1 MDKSKIFTN
10 IVTTIFFSVIISALI
25 YNSLIYPTIIPV
37 VKDGTIVLFRDWQ
50 IVVIANI
57 CDGKGYDVFIENPCD
72 FWKSK
77 HVYGKILL
85 KLPLVEKNLY
95 FYFAVF
101 PVILNVVFLYLSVSF
116 FLINKKLTNILY
128 AFIFILSAAFI
139 LIIERAN
146 IDIIIFLF
154 IFLIAKYKNLILN
167 HFVVIFTTMIKF
179 YPIALMGIF
188 LMTKKIKNILINL
201 LISTFTVAILIFLQ
215 KESLLKIINNKLQF
229 TGSGVYGFSIFNFF
243 RPLNGDNYYIFL
255 TLFGIFCF
263 LIYFYR
269 NCFFSVDKKF
279 FFLKKNEF
287 ENRLFFLSSLIIL
300 TCYFAFTNF
309 FYREIFLLGLL
320 PYLFLN
326 LHNGQE
332 KQLTKLILFFLSFKF
347 LFTTIFVIIERNQLV
362 SSSYNKLITLTKHSI
377 DLFLIILL
385 GYIFITNLIVFVKE
399 KFNYSNQA

>member
-1 MDKSKIFTN
+1 M
-10 IVTTIFFSVIISALI
+10 
-25 YNSLIYPTIIPV
+25 
-37 VKDGTIVLFRDWQ
+37 
-50 IVVIANI
+50 
-57 CDGKGYDVFIENPCD
+57 
-72 FWKSK
+72 
-77 HVYGKILL
+77 
-85 KLPLVEKNLY
+85 
-95 FYFAVF
+95 
-101 PVILNVVFLYLSVSF
+101 
-116 FLINKKLTNILY
+116 Y

>member
-1 MDKSKIFTN
+1 MNKSKIYTN
-10 IVTTIFFSVIISALI
+10 IVITIFFSIILLVLI

-37 VKDGTIVLFRDWQ
+37 VKDGTIMLFRDWQ

-85 KLPLVEKNLY
+85 NLPLVEKNLF
-95 FYFAVF
+95 FYFTIF
-101 PVILNVVFLYLSVSF
+101 PVIINIVFLYLSVSF
-116 FLINKKLTNILY
+116 FLIDKKLSNILY
-128 AFIFILSAAFI
+128 AFIFIVSVPFI
-139 LIIERAN
+139 LVIERAN

-154 IFLIAKYKNLILN
+154 VFLIAKYKNLILS
-167 HFVVIFTTMIKF
+167 HLVVILTTMSKF

-188 LMTKKIKNILINL
+188 LMTKKIKNIFINL
-201 LISTFTVAILIFLQ
+201 IISIFTVATLIFLQ
-215 KESLLKIINNKLQF
+215 KESLIKIINNKLQF

-243 RPLNGDNYYIFL
+243 RPLNDENYYIFMFFL
-255 TLFGIFCF
+255 GIFCF
-263 LIYFYR
+263 FIYFYR
-269 NCFFSVDKKF
+269 TCFFSVDKNF

-300 TCYFAFTNF
+300 ICYFTFTNF

-326 LHNGQE
+326 LYNGEE
-332 KQLTKLILFFLSFKF
+332 KQLTKLILFSLCFKF
-347 LFTTIFVIIERNQLV
+347 LLTTILVIFERNQIL
-362 SSSYNKLITLTKHSI
+362 SSSYNKLITLTKHSV

-385 GYIFITNLIVFVKE
+385 GYIFIINLIIFIRT
-399 KFNYSNQA
+399 KFNYSNQR

>member
-1 MDKSKIFTN
+1 
-10 IVTTIFFSVIISALI
+10 
-25 YNSLIYPTIIPV
+25 
-37 VKDGTIVLFRDWQ
+37 
-50 IVVIANI
+50 
-57 CDGKGYDVFIENPCD
+57 
-72 FWKSK
+72 
-77 HVYGKILL
+77 
-85 KLPLVEKNLY
+85 
-95 FYFAVF
+95 
-101 PVILNVVFLYLSVSF
+101 
-116 FLINKKLTNILY
+116 
-128 AFIFILSAAFI
+128 
-139 LIIERAN
+139 
-146 IDIIIFLF
+146 
-154 IFLIAKYKNLILN
+154 
-167 HFVVIFTTMIKF
+167 MIKF

-201 LISTFTVAILIFLQ
+201 LISTFTVATLIFLQ

-269 NCFFSVDKKF
+269 NCFFSVDKNF

-377 DLFLIILL
+377 DLFLIFLL
-385 GYIFITNLIVFVKE
+385 GYIFITNLYVFVKE

>member
-347 LFTTIFVIIERNQLV
+347 LFTTIFVIVERNQIV

-385 GYIFITNLIVFVKE
+385 GYIFITNLYVFVKE

>member
-1 MDKSKIFTN
+1 MNKLKIFTN
-10 IVTTIFFSVIISALI
+10 VVITVFFSVIILVLI
-25 YNSLIYPTIIPV
+25 YNSFIYPTIIPV
-37 VKDGTIVLFRDWQ
+37 VKDGIIILFRDWQ
-50 IVVIANI
+50 IVVISNI
-57 CDGKGYDVFIENPCD
+57 CEGKGYDVYIENPCD

-201 LISTFTVAILIFLQ
+201 LISTFTVATLIFLQ

-269 NCFFSVDKKF
+269 NCFFSVVKKF
-279 FFLKKNEF
+279 FF
-287 ENRLFFLSSLIIL
+287 
-300 TCYFAFTNF
+300 
-309 FYREIFLLGLL
+309 
-320 PYLFLN
+320 
-326 LHNGQE
+326 
-332 KQLTKLILFFLSFKF
+332 
-347 LFTTIFVIIERNQLV
+347 
-362 SSSYNKLITLTKHSI
+362 
-377 DLFLIILL
+377 
-385 GYIFITNLIVFVKE
+385 
-399 KFNYSNQA
+399 

>member
-201 LISTFTVAILIFLQ
+201 LISTFTIAILIFLQ

-385 GYIFITNLIVFVKE
+385 GYIFITNLYVFVKE

>member
-10 IVTTIFFSVIISALI
+10 IITTIFFSVIISVLI

-85 KLPLVEKNLY
+85 KLPLVETNLY
-95 FYFAVF
+95 FYFTVF

-139 LIIERAN
+139 IIIERAN

-167 HFVVIFTTMIKF
+167 HFVIIFTTMIKF

-188 LMTKKIKNILINL
+188 LMTKKIKNILINV
-201 LISTFTVAILIFLQ
+201 LISIFTVATLIFLQ

-255 TLFGIFCF
+255 IFFGIFCF

-269 NCFFSVDKKF
+269 NCFFLVDKNF

-347 LFTTIFVIIERNQLV
+347 LFTTIFIIIERNQLV

-385 GYIFITNLIVFVKE
+385 GYIFITNLYVLVKE
-399 KFNYSNQA
+399 KFNYSNQV

>member
-10 IVTTIFFSVIISALI
+10 LLITIFFSAIILVLI
-25 YNSLIYPTIIPV
+25 YNSFIYPTIIPV
-37 VKDGTIVLFRDWQ
+37 VKDGVIILFRDWQ

-85 KLPLVEKNLY
+85 NLPLVEKNLY
-95 FYFAVF
+95 FYFTIF
-101 PVILNVVFLYLSVSF
+101 PVILNVVFLYLSVGL
-116 FLINKKLTNILY
+116 FLINKKLSNIFY
-128 AFIFILSAAFI
+128 SFIFILSAPFI
-139 LIIERAN
+139 LVIERAN

-154 IFLIAKYKNLILN
+154 VFLIAKYKNLILS
-167 HFVVIFTTMIKF
+167 HLVVTFTTMTKF
-179 YPIALMGIF
+179 YPIVLMGIF

-201 LISTFTVAILIFLQ
+201 IISIFTITTFIFLQ
-215 KESLLKIINNKLQF
+215 KESLIKIINNKLQF

-243 RPLNGDNYYIFL
+243 RPLNNDNYHIFIIF
-255 TLFGIFCF
+255 FGIFCF
-263 LIYFYR
+263 LLYFYR
-269 NCFFSVDKKF
+269 TCFFSVDKNF

-320 PYLFLN
+320 PYLFQNLN
-326 LHNGQE
+326 NGEE
-332 KQLTKLILFFLSFKF
+332 KRLTKLILFFLSFKF
-347 LFTTIFVIIERNQLV
+347 LLTTTLVIFERNQIL
-362 SSSYNKLITLTKHSI
+362 SSSYDKLITLTKHSV
-377 DLFLIILL
+377 DLFLIILM
-385 GYIFITNLIVFVKE
+385 GYIFIINLIIFIRT
-399 KFNYSNQA
+399 KFNYSN

>member
-201 LISTFTVAILIFLQ
+201 LISTFTVATLIFLQ

-385 GYIFITNLIVFVKE
+385 GYIFITNLYVFVKE

>member
-243 RPLNGDNYYIFL
+243 RPLNGDNYNIFL

-269 NCFFSVDKKF
+269 NCFFPVDKKF

-320 PYLFLN
+320 PYLFQN
-326 LHNGQE
+326 LYNGEE
-332 KQLTKLILFFLSFKF
+332 KQLTKLILFSLSFKF
-347 LFTTIFVIIERNQLV
+347 LLTTLLVIVERNQIL
-362 SSSYNKLITLTKHSI
+362 SSSYDKLITLTKHSV

-385 GYIFITNLIVFVKE
+385 GYIFVINLIIFIRT
-399 KFNYSNQA
+399 KFNYSNHR

>member
-85 KLPLVEKNLY
+85 KLPLVETNLY
-95 FYFAVF
+95 FYFTVF

-139 LIIERAN
+139 IIIERAN

-167 HFVVIFTTMIKF
+167 HFVIIFTTMIKF

-188 LMTKKIKNILINL
+188 LMTKKIKNILINV
-201 LISTFTVAILIFLQ
+201 LISIFTVATLIFLQ

-255 TLFGIFCF
+255 IFFGIFCF

-269 NCFFSVDKKF
+269 NCFFSVDKNF

-347 LFTTIFVIIERNQLV
+347 LFTTIFIIIERNQLV

-385 GYIFITNLIVFVKE
+385 GYIFITNLYVLVKE
-399 KFNYSNQA
+399 KFNYSNQV

>member
-85 KLPLVEKNLY
+85 KLPLVETNLY
-95 FYFAVF
+95 FYFTVF

-167 HFVVIFTTMIKF
+167 HFVIIFTTMIKF

-188 LMTKKIKNILINL
+188 LMTKKIKNILINV
-201 LISTFTVAILIFLQ
+201 LISIFTVATLIFLQ

-255 TLFGIFCF
+255 IFFGIFCF

-269 NCFFSVDKKF
+269 NCFFSVDKNF

-347 LFTTIFVIIERNQLV
+347 LFTTIFIIIERNQLV

-385 GYIFITNLIVFVKE
+385 GYIFITNLYVFVKE

>member
-10 IVTTIFFSVIISALI
+10 IITTIFFSVIISVLI

-85 KLPLVEKNLY
+85 KLPLVETNLY
-95 FYFAVF
+95 FYFTVF

-139 LIIERAN
+139 IIIERAN

-167 HFVVIFTTMIKF
+167 HFVIIFTTMIKF

-188 LMTKKIKNILINL
+188 LMTKKIKNILINV
-201 LISTFTVAILIFLQ
+201 LISIFTVATLIFLQ

-255 TLFGIFCF
+255 IFFGIFCF

-269 NCFFSVDKKF
+269 NCFFSVDKNF

-347 LFTTIFVIIERNQLV
+347 LFTTIFIIIERNQLV

-385 GYIFITNLIVFVKE
+385 GYIFITNLYVLVKE
-399 KFNYSNQA
+399 KFNYSNQV

>member
-10 IVTTIFFSVIISALI
+10 IITTIFFSVIISVLI

-85 KLPLVEKNLY
+85 KLPLVETNLY
-95 FYFAVF
+95 FYFTVF

-139 LIIERAN
+139 IIIERAN

-167 HFVVIFTTMIKF
+167 HFVIIFTTMIKF

-188 LMTKKIKNILINL
+188 LMTKKIKNILINV
-201 LISTFTVAILIFLQ
+201 LISIFTVATLIFLQ

-255 TLFGIFCF
+255 IFFGIFCF

-269 NCFFSVDKKF
+269 NCFFLVDK
-279 FFLKKNEF
+279 
-287 ENRLFFLSSLIIL
+287 
-300 TCYFAFTNF
+300 
-309 FYREIFLLGLL
+309 IF
-320 PYLFLN
+320 
-326 LHNGQE
+326 
-332 KQLTKLILFFLSFKF
+332 
-347 LFTTIFVIIERNQLV
+347 
-362 SSSYNKLITLTKHSI
+362 
-377 DLFLIILL
+377 
-385 GYIFITNLIVFVKE
+385 
-399 KFNYSNQA
+399 

>member
-10 IVTTIFFSVIISALI
+10 LLITIFFSAIILVLI
-25 YNSLIYPTIIPV
+25 YNSFIYPTIIPV
-37 VKDGTIVLFRDWQ
+37 VKDGVIILFRDWQ

-85 KLPLVEKNLY
+85 NLPLVEKNLY
-95 FYFAVF
+95 FYFTIF
-101 PVILNVVFLYLSVSF
+101 PVILNVVFLYLSVGL
-116 FLINKKLTNILY
+116 FLINKKLSNIFY
-128 AFIFILSAAFI
+128 SFIFILSAPFI
-139 LIIERAN
+139 LVIERAN

-154 IFLIAKYKNLILN
+154 VFLIAKYKNLILS
-167 HFVVIFTTMIKF
+167 HLVVTFTTMTKF
-179 YPIALMGIF
+179 YPIVLMGIF

-201 LISTFTVAILIFLQ
+201 IISIFTITTFIFLQ
-215 KESLLKIINNKLQF
+215 KESLIKIINNKLQF

-243 RPLNGDNYYIFL
+243 RPLNNDNYHIFIIF
-255 TLFGIFCF
+255 FGIFCF
-263 LIYFYR
+263 LLYFYR
-269 NCFFSVDKKF
+269 TCFFSVDKNF

-320 PYLFLN
+320 PYLFQNLN
-326 LHNGQE
+326 NGKE
-332 KQLTKLILFFLSFKF
+332 KRLTKLILFFLSFKF
-347 LFTTIFVIIERNQLV
+347 LLTTTLVIFERNQIL
-362 SSSYNKLITLTKHSI
+362 SSSYDKLITLTKHSV
-377 DLFLIILL
+377 DLFLIILM
-385 GYIFITNLIVFVKE
+385 GYIFIINLIIFIRT
-399 KFNYSNQA
+399 KFNYSN

>member
-385 GYIFITNLIVFVKE
+385 GYIFITNLYVFVKE

>member
-10 IVTTIFFSVIISALI
+10 IVTTIFFSVIIVVLI
-25 YNSLIYPTIIPV
+25 YNSLVYPTIIPV

-201 LISTFTVAILIFLQ
+201 LISTFTVATLIFLQ

>member
-1 MDKSKIFTN
+1 MNKSSFSIN
-10 IVTTIFFSVIISALI
+10 IVITIFFSIIIFVLI

-37 VKDGTIVLFRDWQ
+37 VKDGTIILFRDWQ

-57 CDGKGYDVFIENPCD
+57 CDGKGYDVYIENPCD
-72 FWKSK
+72 FWKSR

-85 KLPLVEKNLY
+85 NLPLVEKNLY
-95 FYFAVF
+95 FYFTLF
-101 PVILNVVFLYLSVSF
+101 PVISNLVFLYLSVSF
-116 FLINKKLTNILY
+116 FLIDKKKSNILY
-128 AFIFILSAAFI
+128 AFIFILSVPFI
-139 LIIERAN
+139 LVIERAN

-154 IFLIAKYKNLILN
+154 IFLIAKYKNLILS
-167 HFVVIFTTMIKF
+167 HLVVILTTMIKF

-201 LISTFTVAILIFLQ
+201 IISIFTIAILIFLQ
-215 KESLLKIINNKLQF
+215 KESLIKIINNKLQF
-229 TGSGVYGFSIFNFF
+229 SGSGVYGFSIFNFF
-243 RPLNGDNYYIFL
+243 RPLDNENYYIFMIF
-255 TLFGIFCF
+255 FGIFCF
-263 LIYFYR
+263 FVYLYR
-269 NCFFSVDKKF
+269 NCFFSIDKNF

-287 ENRLFFLSSLIIL
+287 ENRLFFLSSLVII

-326 LHNGQE
+326 LHNNEE

-347 LFTTIFVIIERNQLV
+347 LLTTILVILERNQIL
-362 SSSYNKLITLTKHSI
+362 SSSYDKLLTLTKHSV

-385 GYIFITNLIVFVKE
+385 GYIFVINLIIFIRT
-399 KFNYSNQA
+399 KFNYSNQR

>member
-10 IVTTIFFSVIISALI
+10 VVTTIFFSVIILVLI

-37 VKDGTIVLFRDWQ
+37 VKDGIIILFRDWQ

-85 KLPLVEKNLY
+85 KLPLVETNLY
-95 FYFAVF
+95 FYFTVF

-139 LIIERAN
+139 IIIERAN

-167 HFVVIFTTMIKF
+167 HFVIIFTTMIKF

-188 LMTKKIKNILINL
+188 LMTKKIKNILINV
-201 LISTFTVAILIFLQ
+201 LISIFTVATLIFLQ

-255 TLFGIFCF
+255 IFFGIFCF

-269 NCFFSVDKKF
+269 NCFFSVDKNF

-347 LFTTIFVIIERNQLV
+347 LFTTIFIIIERNQLV

-385 GYIFITNLIVFVKE
+385 GYIFITNLYVFVKE

>member
-10 IVTTIFFSVIISALI
+10 IVTTIFFSVIIVVLI
-25 YNSLIYPTIIPV
+25 YNSLVYPTIIPV

-201 LISTFTVAILIFLQ
+201 LISTFTVATLIFLQ

-269 NCFFSVDKKF
+269 NCFFSVDKNF

-385 GYIFITNLIVFVKE
+385 GYIFITNLYVFVKE